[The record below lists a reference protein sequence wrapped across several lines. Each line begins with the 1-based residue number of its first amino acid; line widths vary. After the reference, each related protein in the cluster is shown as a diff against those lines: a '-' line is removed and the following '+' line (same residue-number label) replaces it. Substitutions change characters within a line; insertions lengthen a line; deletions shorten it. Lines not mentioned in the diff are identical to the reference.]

1 MSQKSSAAL
10 WSLIIFLL
18 IFLSTTP
25 YVASAPQAGPS
36 GQSIDKEYT
45 RLLKEATTKTEFLS
59 PLIEYLPRVEGIP
72 TPKDVL
78 GYIAGAPGKLTYYAD
93 MIEYMNR
100 LAQASARVKVVP
112 IGKTWEDREMVIVVI
127 SDEANM
133 SRLEENKELLAQLS
147 DPRIIKTE
155 TEART
160 LIDRITPT
168 YLLACNLHSPESG
181 AAEAA
186 LEMAYRLAVDE
197 SDLIK
202 TIRSNMITLIIP
214 SAEPDGHDKHTDWF
228 YKYHV
233 DIKEY
238 KKIRGVPYWGRY
250 DYHDNNRDMITMSHP
265 EMRNIA
271 AVYYEWLPIVLQDNH
286 ESVPYLFF
294 SSANGPSNFPAT
306 MDSER
311 NLIAWWEVTQMNA
324 YGMPGVHTHDFGN
337 TSWSPNF
344 MASIASNHNAT
355 FHFYETFGNA
365 IANTMEREVG
375 ERRRKKDWFRPIP
388 PYKKVLW
395 SLRNN
400 LNYQITG
407 NLLAKYIVASQK
419 DFFLMNFWKR
429 GYESYTKVNKEPPYA
444 FIIPSQQPD
453 PEDTA
458 FLLNVLQRQKIELH
472 RSPKEIK
479 LAKETYPPGSYVIRL
494 DQPYANLARNL
505 LGIQRYPKDAAPAY
519 DDCGWTLGLNM
530 GVKTIEIKDKK
541 ILELDFTP
549 VTGPVKPKGA
559 VIGGKAAGAYLIN
572 NGTINSLLTARI
584 KLAQYQALAAEAPFK
599 LKKLEFNAGTL
610 IFPAAQTN
618 TGLHQALQA
627 ITAELG
633 LTVHS
638 SSKLPDVATHELDIP
653 RIAIFHTWTSTQDD
667 GWVRLAFD
675 QLGIPFD
682 QIHKDHIRAG
692 GLKRKYDVIIF
703 SSCRGRTGADIIN
716 GIDPAHRG
724 PLAYVKSPEFKH
736 LGTPDSSEDITGGMG
751 LEGVVELK
759 RFVDN
764 GGLLLA
770 LHNAVRVPI
779 DFGLIRGISYF
790 QPSAGFFNPG
800 SLIKSE
806 IIQEKHPVTYGYDK
820 ELAILRRASGPL
832 LNVADELKKHII
844 VSYAKK
850 GPLCLSGLVKS
861 EKNLSGKAAII
872 DIPVGK
878 GRILFFTFNP
888 FWRDTN
894 HGVYMFVF
902 NAILNYND
910 FTAGYKKEPIK

>member
-1 MSQKSSAAL
+1 MSQKPPAVRFVFT
-10 WSLIIFLL
+10 IFLF
-18 IFLSTTP
+18 IFLGTTP
-25 YVASAPQAGPS
+25 YIVSAPQAGTA
-36 GQSIDKEYT
+36 GQAIDKEYT
-45 RLLKEATTKTEFLS
+45 RLLKEATTKPEFLS
-59 PLIEYLPRVEGIP
+59 PLIEYLPRVKGIP

-93 MIEYMNR
+93 IIEYMHR
-100 LAQASARVKVVP
+100 LADASARVQIVP
-112 IGKTWEDREMVIVVI
+112 IGKTWEGREMVIVVI

-133 SRLEENKELLAQLS
+133 NHLEENKNLLAQLS

-160 LIDRITPT
+160 LIARIIPT
-168 YLLACNLHSPESG
+168 YLLTCNLHSPESG

-197 SDLIK
+197 SDPIK

-228 YKYHV
+228 YKYHT

-250 DYHDNNRDMITMSHP
+250 DLHDNNRDMITMSNP

-271 AVYYEWLPIVLQDNH
+271 GVYYEWLPIVLQDNH

-344 MASIASNHNAT
+344 MASIASNHNST

-388 PYKKVLW
+388 PYEKVLW

-444 FIIPSQQPD
+444 YIVPAEQTD
-453 PEDTA
+453 PEDTVY
-458 FLLNVLQRQKIELH
+458 LLNVLLRQKIELH
-472 RSPKEIK
+472 RSQKEIK
-479 LAKETYPPGSYVIRL
+479 LGKAAYPAGSYVVRL

-505 LGIQRYPKDAAPAY
+505 LGIQQYPKDATPAY

-530 GVKTIEIKDKK
+530 GVETIEIKDKT
-541 ILELDFTP
+541 ILEHDFTP
-549 VTGPVKPKGA
+549 VIGPVKLNGSVK
-559 VIGGKAAGAYLIN
+559 GGKARGAYIIN
-572 NGTINSLLTARI
+572 NGTNNSLLTARI
-584 KLAQYQALAAEAPFK
+584 RLARFSAWAAEEPFK
-599 LKKLEFNAGTL
+599 IKDLEFAAGSL
-610 IFPAAQTN
+610 IFPIDKAIPE
-618 TGLHQALQA
+618 LHKTVSKTA
-627 ITAELG
+627 AELG

-638 SSKLPDVATHELDIP
+638 SSKLPQITMHELDIP
-653 RIAIFHTWTSTQDD
+653 RVAIFHTWASTQDD

-675 QLGIPFD
+675 QLDIPFK

-692 GLKRKYDVIIF
+692 DLKNNYDVIIF
-703 SSCRGRTGADIIN
+703 SSCRGRSGADIIN

-724 PLAYVKSPEFKH
+724 PLAYVKSAEFKH
-736 LGTPDSSEDITGGMG
+736 LGTPDSSEDITGGIG

-759 RFVDN
+759 QFVED

-770 LHNAVRVPI
+770 LNNAVRVPI
-779 DFGLIRGISYF
+779 DFGLVRGIGYF

-806 IIQEKHPVTYGYDK
+806 ILQEKHPVTYGYDK

-850 GPLCLSGLVKS
+850 GPLCLSGLVKN
-861 EKNLSGKAAII
+861 EKNLSEKAAII
-872 DIPVGK
+872 DMPVGQ

-894 HGVYMFVF
+894 HAVYMFVF

-910 FTAGYKKEPIK
+910 FAAGYQKE